1 LAENLLFFD
10 AEEQQ
15 KRAEEDSKIQ
25 KKEERERERKKRKRE
40 EDKLM
45 LVEANKAKTRGKG
58 ARRFSATNRLG
69 GCALCVKC
77 IDYVLVIP
85 LMEFPLVNTKQ
96 VVGRRSK
103 IPQTCLFH
111 PIPWERFEFFDAIS
125 QYVLYCIRN
134 HYLGL

>member
-85 LMEFPLVNTKQ
+85 LMEFPLVNTKK

-103 IPQTCLFH
+103 IPKHVFS
-111 PIPWERFEFFDAIS
+111 IPYRGSALNFSMLSLNMYFIV
-125 QYVLYCIRN
+125 YVIII
-134 HYLGL
+134 